1 MAQAS
6 SGMMAEMD
14 RKKDSGNSGAAS
26 KVLRT
31 PDSFE
36 SDGPLKYAAWKKQ
49 FTNCAVMEAMA
60 L

>member
-1 MAQAS
+1 
-6 SGMMAEMD
+6 MMAEMD